1 MISDIISRIKDEK
14 TESIES
20 EEYWNAI
27 DIVAMSHV
35 NLGHQVWNSYGGVL
49 LACLHTSRE
58 AKHTDV
64 EIVQNPNTNYFPIES
79 IAERFKFKTKAFAQG
94 ITISKGRTMCMNT
107 TRPRYK
113 LLGSFFKSYYQRIAI
128 KDDHGNKNKAGTETI
143 IFAIKAGSKN
153 FSRTD
158 FHTEDAIEITIE
170 LIKRLAEK
178 TKDKYSFV
186 IDGISAPYIQEGQ
199 RLPREEPVQR
209 KRFRENEELWFKK
222 LREGLPENKLIFING
237 MNLIEKYTFY
247 KSASKFV
254 RFGRGSYELI
264 WLTLKNSTPMNHFAV
279 FYKKKGE
286 ARANIENQNLG
297 REFVLTPGE
306 KEALI
311 NELKEAIT
319 RG

>member
-79 IAERFKFKTKAFAQG
+79 IAERFKFKAKAFAQG

-128 KDDHGNKNKAGTETI
+128 KNDHGNKNKAGTETI

-158 FHTEDAIEITIE
+158 FHTEDTIEITIE
-170 LIKRLAEK
+170 LIKDLRRKLKINTVLLLTEYRHHTFKKDRGYQERNLYNANASER
-178 TKDKYSFV
+178 TK
-186 IDGISAPYIQEGQ
+186 
-199 RLPREEPVQR
+199 R
-209 KRFRENEELWFKK
+209 LWFKTK
-222 LREGLPENKLIFING
+222 RRTTGK
-237 MNLIEKYTFY
+237 
-247 KSASKFV
+247 
-254 RFGRGSYELI
+254 
-264 WLTLKNSTPMNHFAV
+264 
-279 FYKKKGE
+279 
-286 ARANIENQNLG
+286 
-297 REFVLTPGE
+297 
-306 KEALI
+306 
-311 NELKEAIT
+311 
-319 RG
+319 